1 MKLRWRSAAV
11 AAVGV
16 AVLGLAIA
24 SASTP
29 AGASPV
35 STATASPSAVGS
47 CRVTA
52 AHPFPVILV
61 HGTFENSGMWSQ
73 FQPVLEQ
80 AGFCVSTIDYNSLQ
94 DMATSARQLNTFV
107 NRVLAASGGTKVDIV
122 GHSQG
127 GMMPRFFLKNLNG
140 AARTHSLIGLAPS
153 NYGTTLSGLAVI
165 GGPLVGLFCTSCAQ
179 QIQGS
184 AFLNALNSP
193 TDVVPG
199 VNFTVIETNRDEVVT
214 PFRNAFLKGAGATN
228 LLIQN
233 FCPADIAGHIAL
245 AQEDRNAWRLVLNAL
260 DPAHARPV
268 VCVAEI
274 NPL

>member
-1 MKLRWRSAAV
+1 MKLSWRSM
-11 AAVGV
+11 AAVG
-16 AVLGLAIA
+16 AGVLGLAIVG
-24 SASTP
+24 ASTP
-29 AGASPV
+29 AAAAPGPAV
-35 STATASPSAVGS
+35 ASPSAVGS

-52 AHPFPVILV
+52 AHPFPVVLV

-73 FQPVLEQ
+73 FRPVLTQ

-94 DMATSARQLNTFV
+94 DIAVSAGRLNRFV
-107 NRVLAASGGTKVDIV
+107 NQVLAASGGTKVDIV

-153 NYGTTLSGLAVI
+153 NYGTTLNGLAVI
-165 GGPLVGLFCTSCAQ
+165 GGPLVGLFCTSCTQ
-179 QIQGS
+179 QIQDS
-184 AFLNALNSP
+184 TFLKALNSP

-199 VNFTVIETNRDEVVT
+199 VQFTVIETNRDEVVT
-214 PFRNAFLKGAGATN
+214 PFQNAFLKGAGATN

-233 FCPADIAGHIAL
+233 FCPADAAGHIAL

-260 DPAHARPV
+260 DPAHAQQV
-268 VCVAEI
+268 VCVAET
-274 NPL
+274 NPI